1 MKALLQLEELAKLVL
16 AYLASLSLGFT
27 WWAFLVFLLAP
38 DLSML
43 GYLANSRVGAWLYNL
58 FHHQGVAIAVGIL
71 GVVMA
76 QPPLQLAGLV
86 LFGHSA
92 MDRAFGY
99 GLKYEDGFKHTHLGW
114 IGKSSRQIQS

>member
-1 MKALLQLEELAKLVL
+1 MNALIRIEDITKLLL
-16 AYLASLSLGFT
+16 AYGASLYIGYS
-27 WWAFLVFLLAP
+27 WWVFLAWLLVP

-43 GYLANSRVGAWLYNL
+43 GYLLNSRVGAWVYNL
-58 FHHQGVAIAVGIL
+58 FHHQGLAIAVGVA

-76 QPPLQLAGLV
+76 VPELQLAGLV

-99 GLKYEDGFKHTHLGW
+99 GLKYEDSFQHTHLGW
-114 IGKSSRQIQS
+114 IGNKKQAYVR